1 MQNRTEHNRVL
12 AKRQEVREVL
22 DMIEKNRKT
31 QEQLKKAFKDSNIKK
46 AGEESARQK
55 VYQREVKMRIL
66 KRKQD
71 VEKNEQLHID
81 LIASMQ
87 PTAMEMH
94 KFSRIMTK
102 DKAFENES
110 NYKVVTAIRT
120 FKDKE
125 RLHYLLNNRLSGV

>member
-55 VYQREVKMRIL
+55 VYQREV
-66 KRKQD
+66 
-71 VEKNEQLHID
+71 
-81 LIASMQ
+81 
-87 PTAMEMH
+87 
-94 KFSRIMTK
+94 
-102 DKAFENES
+102 
-110 NYKVVTAIRT
+110 
-120 FKDKE
+120 
-125 RLHYLLNNRLSGV
+125 

>member
-46 AGEESARQK
+46 AGEESERQK
-55 VYQREVKMRIL
+55 VYQREVQIRIF

>member
-46 AGEESARQK
+46 VGEESARQK
-55 VYQREVKMRIL
+55 VYQREVQMRIL

-102 DKAFENES
+102 DKAFEKES

>member
-1 MQNRTEHNRVL
+1 
-12 AKRQEVREVL
+12 
-22 DMIEKNRKT
+22 
-31 QEQLKKAFKDSNIKK
+31 
-46 AGEESARQK
+46 
-55 VYQREVKMRIL
+55 MRIL
-66 KRKQD
+66 KRKQNL
-71 VEKNEQLHID
+71 EKSEQLHID

-102 DKAFENES
+102 DKAFEKES